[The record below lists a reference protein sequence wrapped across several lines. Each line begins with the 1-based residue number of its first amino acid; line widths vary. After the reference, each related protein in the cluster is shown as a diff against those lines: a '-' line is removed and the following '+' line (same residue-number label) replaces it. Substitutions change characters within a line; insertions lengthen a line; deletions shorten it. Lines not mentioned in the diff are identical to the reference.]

1 MLAKRADILLD
12 VAIDKSWF
20 MIVKMVFVF
29 VFVFVVVRARVLV
42 KEDTEE
48 EDARCWCTGRKAL
61 VVRKARSSIVNVD
74 NSFVGFISILNF
86 KIYGMDR
93 LKSIRLYYF
102 IMFDLPIIWLVG
114 WLVLLACVC
123 VCVSSRYCFVWN
135 KIPRRTQVIYAL
147 AGGWGGCREH
157 FLLTST

>member
-1 MLAKRADILLD
+1 MLAKSAEILLD

-48 EDARCWCTGRKAL
+48 DDARCWCTGRKAL

-74 NSFVGFISILNF
+74 SSFVGFISILNF

-147 AGGWGGCREH
+147 AGGWGGAH
-157 FLLTST
+157 Q

>member
-1 MLAKRADILLD
+1 MLAKRAEILLD

-29 VFVFVVVRARVLV
+29 VFVVVRARVLV
-42 KEDTEE
+42 KEDTE

-74 NSFVGFISILNF
+74 SSFVGFISILNF
-86 KIYGMDR
+86 KIYGLDR

-114 WLVLLACVC
+114 WFCLLAFVC
-123 VCVSSRYCFVWN
+123 VFQAVIALFGIRFRDG
-135 KIPRRTQVIYAL
+135 RRLFMRRGAAKTANTY
-147 AGGWGGCREH
+147 
-157 FLLTST
+157 

>member
-114 WLVLLACVC
+114 WFCLLAFVC
-123 VCVSSRYCFVWN
+123 VFQAVIALFGIRFRDG
-135 KIPRRTQVIYAL
+135 RRLFMRWRA
-147 AGGWGGCREH
+147 AGAAAANT
-157 FLLTST
+157 FY